1 MKCNIIVAMCKYN
14 NGIGLNGSL
23 PWDIKED
30 LQHFS
35 KLTKGNG
42 KNAIIM
48 GTNTYKS
55 LNMPGLKGRDNF
67 ILSSSLKLDFILKK
81 SNEENTNYIVKTFNN
96 IDMLLETCKAN
107 NYNTIWIIGGSSIYK
122 EFLYRKLV
130 NKCYVTLIHKL
141 FDCDTIFPFNIINN
155 WFIEKKTDLIHN
167 NKYDFKIEFIE
178 YMSRKL

>member
-30 LQHFS
+30 LHHFS

-42 KNAIIM
+42 KNAVIM

-67 ILSSSLKLDFILKK
+67 ILSSSLNIDFTLKNSK
-81 SNEENTNYIVKTFNN
+81 DEVSNYIVKTFNN
-96 IDMLLETCKAN
+96 VDMLLETCKAN
-107 NYNTIWIIGGSSIYK
+107 NYDTLWIIGGATIYR
-122 EFLYRKLV
+122 EFLNRKLV

-141 FDCDTIFPFNIINN
+141 FDCDTRFPFNIINYWN
-155 WFIEKKTDLIHN
+155 IDKKTDLVS

-178 YMSRKL
+178 YINL